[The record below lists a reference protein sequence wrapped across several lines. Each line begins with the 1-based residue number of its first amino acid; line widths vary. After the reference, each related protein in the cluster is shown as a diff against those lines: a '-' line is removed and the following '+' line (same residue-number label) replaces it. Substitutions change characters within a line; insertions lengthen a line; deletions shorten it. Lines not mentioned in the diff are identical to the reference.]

1 MISLISKDEVRR
13 IAELARLS
21 LTEAEVEK
29 YTEQLAHILEHAARI
44 QELNLDGLEPLAHAV
59 DRTNV
64 MREDE
69 AREGLTREEALKNA
83 PDREGEFFR
92 IPPIV

>member
-1 MISLISKDEVRR
+1 VIALISKEEVRH
-13 IAELARLS
+13 IARLARLKLS
-21 LTEAEVEK
+21 EDEVEK
-29 YTEQLAHILEHAARI
+29 FTEQLSHILEHAARVR
-44 QELNLDGLEPLAHAV
+44 ELNLDGLEPLTHAV

-69 AREGLTREEALKNA
+69 VKEGLLSEEALKNA
-83 PDREGEFFR
+83 PDREGDFFR

>member
-1 MISLISKDEVRR
+1 MISRDEVRH
-13 IAELARLS
+13 IARLARLS

-29 YTEQLAHILEHAARI
+29 FTKQLSQILEHAAKI
-44 QELNLDGLEPLAHAV
+44 QELNLDGLEPLTHAV

-64 MREDE
+64 MRRDE
-69 AREGLTREEALKNA
+69 VREGLSREEALKNA
-83 PDREGEFFR
+83 PDKEGDFFR